1 MEKVYLDK
9 FRIAWIFMGILTATV
24 AVATIA
30 YLFIEMPIATLWS
43 FVMVSL
49 VGHSN
54 RKRDE
59 PVKEKQPKNEHQEK
73 EKEASSL

>member
-59 PVKEKQPKNEHQEK
+59 PVKEKHQEP
-73 EKEASSL
+73 ENRKEASNL

>member
-43 FVMVSL
+43 FVMVAL

-59 PVKEKQPKNEHQEK
+59 LVKEKRQET
-73 EKEASSL
+73 ENRKEASNL

>member
-1 MEKVYLDK
+1 MDK
-9 FRIAWIFMGILTATV
+9 LNSLSFTTLILTATV
-24 AVATIA
+24 AIATIA

-43 FVMVSL
+43 FVMVAL

-59 PVKEKQPKNEHQEK
+59 PVRETHQEA
-73 EKEASSL
+73 EKMRNK